1 MKQHMAGGTGKSHV
15 NSLPRWKAVMQR
27 VHTWTQMAQLTFL
40 KWSSSILHIKW
51 DQKWRHAH
59 TLWHPQCLK
68 WSSNGSLLLCKVLCE
83 ELPKEQ
89 SYVKYHFIIPTVE
102 AITEMAVEECS
113 WSSFLWPAARHQESS
128 SASLE
133 NYRDLCITVIS
144 CLYLQTVL
152 HDIWTS
158 ELIEIL

>member
-1 MKQHMAGGTGKSHV
+1 MKQHKEGGTGKSHM

-40 KWSSSILHIKW
+40 KWNSSILHVKW
-51 DQKWRHAH
+51 DEKWWHVP
-59 TLWHPQCLK
+59 TLWHSQCLK

-89 SYVKYHFIIPTVE
+89 FVKYHFIISTVE
-102 AITEMAVEECS
+102 AITGMAVEECS
-113 WSSFLWPAARHQESS
+113 WSSFPWPAARHQESS

-133 NYRDLCITVIS
+133 NCRDLIITVIS
-144 CLYLQTVL
+144 CLYLPTVL
-152 HDIWTS
+152 HDIWRS
-158 ELIEIL
+158 ALIEIL

>member
-1 MKQHMAGGTGKSHV
+1 MKWHKAGGTIKSHV
-15 NSLPRWKAVMQR
+15 NTLPRWKAVKQR

-40 KWSSSILHIKW
+40 KWNSSILHIKY
-51 DQKWRHAH
+51 DQKWWHVH

-68 WSSNGSLLLCKVLCE
+68 WSLNGSLLLWKVLCE

-89 SYVKYHFIIPTVE
+89 SYVKYHFIAPTVE
-102 AITEMAVEECS
+102 AITETAVEECS
-113 WSSFLWPAARHQESS
+113 WSRFLWRAARHQESS

-133 NYRDLCITVIS
+133 NCRDLCITVIS

-152 HDIWTS
+152 HDIWRAA
-158 ELIEIL
+158 LIEIL